1 MRALLLAAGLGTRLR
16 PITNTTPKCLVP
28 IHGQA
33 LLAIWLQRLAQ
44 AGIGPFLVNTHHLSG
59 QVDAFVEASPYQRDI
74 SLVHERDLLGTAGT
88 LVANLDFFAGA
99 DGLLIHADNYCLAD
113 FSAFLQ
119 AHRSRPP
126 ECLMTMM
133 TFRTDAPSSCG
144 IVELD
149 ARGVVVGFHEKVAKP
164 PGNLANGAIY
174 ILSAEFLK
182 RLRFDL
188 NTATDFSTEVLGRLV
203 GEIYSY
209 ETSKPFL
216 DIGTPENYF
225 RANKQPGGSRKTVY
239 SSKGTVKPITQGD

>member
-1 MRALLLAAGLGTRLR
+1 MRALLLSAGLGTRLR
-16 PITNTTPKCLVP
+16 PMTNTTPKCLVP

-59 QVDAFVEASPYQRDI
+59 QVHAFVEASPYQRDI

-88 LVANLDFFAGA
+88 LVANLDFFSGE

-113 FSAFLQ
+113 FSAFVQ
-119 AHRSRPP
+119 AHRIRPP

-149 ARGVVVGFHEKVAKP
+149 ARGVVVGFHEKLANP
-164 PGNLANGAIY
+164 PGNLANGAVY
-174 ILSAEFLK
+174 ILSAELLQ
-182 RLRFDL
+182 RLGSDL
-188 NTATDFSTEVLGRLV
+188 RGVTDFSTEVLSLLV
-203 GEIYSY
+203 GKIYSY
-209 ETSKPFL
+209 DAAATFL
-216 DIGTPENYF
+216 DIGTPENYAK
-225 RANKQPGGSRKTVY
+225 ANCPT
-239 SSKGTVKPITQGD
+239 TAKPTLVVRS